1 MNNFITR
8 IVLAV
13 VLFTTAVTSVYS
25 QETTKVEDAVNKLVN
40 KYDGKDEVN
49 CVTVAKGS
57 GLELVKM
64 ALNKELGKSFMKG
77 VKSITIIDYTDASK
91 ETCEALRKDLD
102 TFLVLLNEF
111 NLNNEKQ
118 FADNDYIRCFAT
130 EESGVLSDFV
140 IALENDKSKTVMHM
154 AGKIIIE

>member
-1 MNNFITR
+1 MKKILLFCLSLCLT
-8 IVLAV
+8 IVCSAQQPSEVEKIVGEV
-13 VLFTTAVTSVYS
+13 V
-25 QETTKVEDAVNKLVN
+25 K
-40 KYDGKDEVN
+40 KYDGKPGIT
-49 CVTVAKGS
+49 CFTVAKGS